1 MWIFTTYWGNF
12 LRVPLDMTQIVIPSA
27 KGVKVDI
34 RLRLSPSKSG
44 AELDRPT
51 YASKLKNHAR
61 LVY

>member
-1 MWIFTTYWGNF
+1 
-12 LRVPLDMTQIVIPSA
+12 LRVPLDMAQIVIPSA
-27 KGVKVDI
+27 KGGKVDI